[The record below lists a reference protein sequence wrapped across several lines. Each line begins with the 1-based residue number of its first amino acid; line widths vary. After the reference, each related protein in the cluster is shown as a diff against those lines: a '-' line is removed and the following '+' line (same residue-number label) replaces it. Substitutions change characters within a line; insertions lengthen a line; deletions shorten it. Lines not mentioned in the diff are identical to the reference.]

1 MKRVTSAML
10 FCLFSAG
17 LALAVEDPSNVA
29 RTKAGAQFS
38 VGYLYQGSQSM
49 FGGGSFGMNGGGA
62 DLLWPIIRHLGLVGE
77 FSGVHSGSVPLSATG
92 LTLLTYMAGTRLSM
106 TLRSTHETG
115 KITPFA
121 QILFGGVH
129 GSGGAFPKGLSLSST
144 ANAFAMSA
152 GGGMQVGLNRLVDL
166 RVIQAEYLYTR
177 LPNSFDNYQSSY
189 RIGASVVLRLR

>member
-1 MKRVTSAML
+1 
-10 FCLFSAG
+10 
-17 LALAVEDPSNVA
+17 
-29 RTKAGAQFS
+29 
-38 VGYLYQGSQSM
+38 
-49 FGGGSFGMNGGGA
+49 MNGGRA
-62 DLLWPIIRHLGLVGE
+62 DVLWPFTRHLGLVGE
-77 FSGVHSGSVPLSATG
+77 FSGVHTASVPLSATG

-106 TLRSTHETG
+106 TLRSGHETG

-129 GSGGAFPKGLSLSST
+129 GSEGAFPKGSSLSST

-152 GGGMQVGLNRLVDL
+152 GGGLQVGLKRMVSL

-177 LPNSFDNYQSSY
+177 LPNSLDNYQNNY